1 MTKLTSTLSWDIS
14 LEADAG
20 AFETY
25 RQGIADLYEVEATPT
40 RLNDGFSN
48 RSSVSL
54 FENGTI
60 GQGRSAAQT
69 MRRSPALI
77 RRSGLDT
84 VSMILNRTGLVGD
97 CDGVDVRA
105 APGAV
110 QFRDLARPSASRLD
124 SVDLINLMIPRQRA
138 PSWMLDGTVHGL
150 VLEARSPVGRL
161 LSSHLAVS
169 SEVAAQLTP
178 EEGAAAIDAAFLIAG
193 MGMGKATGEPPP
205 PLQAA
210 AVHRTVRV
218 RASRFIETRLLDPTL
233 TVEEI
238 ALATGASRSTLYR
251 AFADH
256 GGVHCRIRD
265 LRLDRARQAL
275 RRRIGRYP
283 AVSEIAF
290 QHGFASEAHFGR
302 LFRARFGHAPADTGD
317 LARAGGPHADP
328 SVGTA
333 MRYDA
338 WFDWL
343 LETRTP

>member
-1 MTKLTSTLSWDIS
+1 MTTLTSTLSWDIS

-25 RQGIADLYEVEATPT
+25 RHGIADLYEVEAVPG
-40 RLNDGFSN
+40 RPDRGFAN

-60 GQGRSAAQT
+60 GQGRSSAQT

-84 VSMILNRTGLVGD
+84 VSIILGRTGIVGD

-110 QFRDLARPSASRLD
+110 QFRDLARPSVSLLD
-124 SVDLINLMIPRQRA
+124 GVDVINLMIPRERV
-138 PSWMLDGTVHGL
+138 PLWMLDGTAHGL
-150 VLEARSPVGRL
+150 VLDADSPVGRL
-161 LSSHLAVS
+161 LSNHMTISA
-169 SEVAAQLTP
+169 EVAAGLTP
-178 EEGAAAIDAAFLIAG
+178 EEGAAAIDAALLIAG
-193 MGMGKATGEPPP
+193 IGMGKATGESLG

-210 AVHRTVRV
+210 AVYRTVRV
-218 RASRFIETRLLDPTL
+218 RASRFIEARLLDPDL

-238 ALATGASRSTLYR
+238 AVATGASRSTLYR

-256 GGVHCRIRD
+256 GGVHRRVRD

-275 RRRIGRYP
+275 RRRTGRSP
-283 AVSEIAF
+283 TVSEIAF

-302 LFRARFGHAPADTGD
+302 LFRTRFGHAPRDTGD
-317 LARAGGPHADP
+317 PANADASRADT
-328 SVGTA
+328 SIVTA
-333 MRYDA
+333 MRYDV
-338 WFDWL
+338 WLDWL
-343 LETRTP
+343 LEAGRR